1 MYVKLTDAQDFRRS
15 LPKSCLF
22 NNEYSVSVT
31 LVLAVRVETEK
42 GKGSL
47 EVALK
52 TAEVCFDHL
61 LENTTIIH

>member
-22 NNEYSVSVT
+22 NYFGSSGKST
-31 LVLAVRVETEK
+31 VL
-42 GKGSL
+42 GSL

>member
-42 GKGSL
+42 
-47 EVALK
+47 EVLK
-52 TAEVCFDHL
+52 L
-61 LENTTIIH
+61 R